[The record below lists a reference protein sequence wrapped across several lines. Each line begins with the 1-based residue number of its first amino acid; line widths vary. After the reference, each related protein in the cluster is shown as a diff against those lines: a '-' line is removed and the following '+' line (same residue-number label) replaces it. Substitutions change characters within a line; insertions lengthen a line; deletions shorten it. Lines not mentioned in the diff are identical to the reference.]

1 MLPPRIKAIYMAID
15 ANQAGQDYVSGATA
29 KVDKLV
35 RKYTARTDKLARATS
50 DEAQKNYVAGVT
62 DPVSQKLRLVNLK
75 KLSEADL
82 NKGMEEKGRTAY
94 STGVGAAQNK
104 YVSNVQPYLSEIDR
118 IKGTLKPHTR
128 DARANVM
135 ERVLPLSV
143 GLANKKR
150 AMIGK

>member
-1 MLPPRIKAIYMAID
+1 MTID
-15 ANQAGQDYVSGATA
+15 ANQAGTDYVAGATA

-50 DEAQKNYVAGVT
+50 DKAQKNYIEGVM
-62 DPVSQKLRLVNLK
+62 DPVSQKLRLINLK

-94 STGVGAAQNK
+94 STGVNAAQGK
-104 YVSNVQPYLSEIDR
+104 YVSNVTPYLGEIDR
-118 IKGTLKPHTR
+118 IEPTLKARTR
-128 DARANVM
+128 DARTNVM

-143 GLANKKR
+143 GLANKKK
-150 AMIGK
+150 ALIGK